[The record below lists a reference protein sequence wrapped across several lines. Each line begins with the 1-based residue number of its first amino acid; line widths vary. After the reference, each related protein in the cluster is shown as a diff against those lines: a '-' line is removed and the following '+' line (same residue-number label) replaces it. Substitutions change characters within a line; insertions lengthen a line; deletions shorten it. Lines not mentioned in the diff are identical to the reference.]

1 MLSRA
6 KLKAAL
12 GAEFVTKRR
21 IADVLGYKDARSV
34 NKYIEG
40 VERISGPRYWSEG
53 VIDNI
58 MEELEER

>member
-1 MLSRA
+1 MVTRA

-12 GAEFVTKRR
+12 GGAFCTKRM

-40 VERISGPRYWSEG
+40 VERISGPRYWSED
-53 VIDNI
+53 VIDKI
-58 MEELEER
+58 MEELER

>member
-1 MLSRA
+1 MVTRA

-12 GAEFVTKRR
+12 GGSFCTKRR
-21 IADVLGYKDARSV
+21 IADVLGYKDVKSV
-34 NKYIEG
+34 SKYIEG

-58 MEELEER
+58 MEELER

>member
-1 MLSRA
+1 MVTRA
-6 KLKAAL
+6 KLKADL
-12 GAEFVTKRR
+12 GGSFVTKRR

-58 MEELEER
+58 MEELER